1 MLDFLAGRAIPGVER
16 VADGS
21 YARTIALGG
30 AVGTISVTASG
41 GGSSLAATVRFPH
54 AAARDEIAA
63 RLAHIFDLAAD
74 PLAIAARLGEDRFL
88 APLVAARPGLRVPGA
103 WDGFEVAVRAILG
116 QQITVAG
123 ATRLAGKL
131 VAAHG
136 GRLDPALAEPRLTHV
151 FPRAE
156 ILAHA
161 ELAPLGMPGA
171 RARALSAVAA
181 ASAAE
186 PDLFARG
193 ASLEDG
199 IARLVA
205 LPGIGPWT
213 ASYIAMRALREPD
226 AFLSGDIGL
235 MRALEHENGRRP
247 SAAELAARAEAWRPF
262 RAYAALHLWM
272 ADRRAPQPSIP
283 QPQGV

>member
-1 MLDFLAGRAIPGVER
+1 
-16 VADGS
+16 
-21 YARTIALGG
+21 
-30 AVGTISVTASG
+30 
-41 GGSSLAATVRFPH
+41 
-54 AAARDEIAA
+54 
-63 RLAHIFDLAAD
+63 
-74 PLAIAARLGEDRFL
+74 
-88 APLVAARPGLRVPGA
+88 
-103 WDGFEVAVRAILG
+103 VRAILG

-131 VAAHG
+131 VAAYG
-136 GRLDPALAEPRLTHV
+136 APLDPALAEPGLSHV

-156 ILAHA
+156 VLART

-181 ASAAE
+181 ASAAD
-186 PDLFARG
+186 PKLFARG
-193 ASLEDG
+193 ASLDDV

-235 MRALEHENGRRP
+235 MRALEPENGTRP
-247 SAAELAARAEAWRPF
+247 SAAKLAARAEAWRPY

-272 ADRRAPQPSIP
+272 ADRRTPQPSIP
-283 QPQGV
+283 QAQGV